1 MDAPFIYNR
10 PVNGRSF
17 IGRKTEVPVLANLL
31 RDGENIVMY
40 EPPKAGKDSIL
51 QQVFYDM
58 KLSGMQF
65 NIASLSLLNVRSV
78 NDFCLLF
85 GSAVLKL
92 FGASKQDYSVLVA
105 ELLGKT
111 HFVFD
116 DRVYENSGSLLALGW
131 DLDDDDI
138 RTLLALPYRLA
149 RRSGRKLYVCI
160 DDFQN
165 VMLTEDG
172 DRICSLMQ
180 EVFKARTPDDRSRAS
195 FILYGSQVNAM
206 KEIFARRKLFY
217 RQVERVELLP
227 IDSKDIADSVNRGFL
242 SSGKV
247 IDRELLLGACKLLH
261 DNVYYINFFASICD
275 SLSKGYIMEPV
286 LLEALSDLLAIHEP
300 SFRAIMSDLT
310 TFQVSLL
317 RAIVDGHTKF
327 SSSEVISHYGLNS
340 SANVRRLKD
349 ALCKKEIVT
358 FDDEDVPHI
367 IDPLFEY
374 WVTRNYFGINSEK
387 I

>member
-1 MDAPFIYNR
+1 MDTPFVYNR
-10 PVNGRSF
+10 PVSGRNF

-31 RDGENIVMY
+31 RDGENVVMY
-40 EPPKAGKDSIL
+40 EPPKAGKDSLL

-58 KLSGMQF
+58 KLSGIQF
-65 NIASLSLLNVRSV
+65 NIASVSLLGVRSV
-78 NDFCLLF
+78 TDFCLNL
-85 GSAVLKL
+85 GSAMLKL
-92 FGASKQDYSVLVA
+92 YGASVDDYAVLVA
-105 ELLGKT
+105 ETLGNT

-116 DRVYENSGSLLALGW
+116 RQVYETTGSLLALGW
-131 DLDDDDI
+131 DIDDDDI
-138 RTLLALPYRLA
+138 RTLIALPYRLA
-149 RRSGRKLYVCI
+149 RRGGRKFYVCI
-160 DDFQN
+160 DEFQN

-172 DRICSLMQ
+172 DRICRLMQ
-180 EVFKARTPDDRSRAS
+180 EVFKARTSEDRAFSSYILCGSR
-195 FILYGSQVNAM
+195 VNAM
-206 KEIFARRKLFY
+206 KEIFAHRKLFH

-227 IDSKDIADSVNRGFL
+227 VDTKDIVDSVNRGFL

-247 IDRELLLGACKLLH
+247 IDRELLTGACKLLK
-261 DNVYYINFFASICD
+261 DNVYYVNFFASVCD

-286 LLEALSDLLAIHEP
+286 LLEALSDLVAIHEP
-300 SFRAIMSDLT
+300 GFRAIMSDLT
-310 TFQVSLL
+310 TFQVCLL

-327 SSSEVISHYGLNS
+327 SSAEVIHRYKLNS

-374 WVTRNYFGINSEK
+374 WVTRTYFGVER
-387 I
+387 

>member
-1 MDAPFIYNR
+1 MQNIFVTETAVDAPFIYNR

-131 DLDDDDI
+131 DIDDDDI

-180 EVFKARTPDDRSRAS
+180 EVFIELVQDAKRRGKTVLMSSHMFTEIEKTCDRT
-195 FILYGSQVNAM
+195 
-206 KEIFARRKLFY
+206 
-217 RQVERVELLP
+217 
-227 IDSKDIADSVNRGFL
+227 
-242 SSGKV
+242 
-247 IDRELLLGACKLLH
+247 
-261 DNVYYINFFASICD
+261 
-275 SLSKGYIMEPV
+275 
-286 LLEALSDLLAIHEP
+286 AII
-300 SFRAIMSDLT
+300 RNGRII
-310 TFQVSLL
+310 
-317 RAIVDGHTKF
+317 AIVDMNDISKSAHKEYKIKF
-327 SSSEVISHYGLNS
+327 FTRTDSERFSKESFTFSEVNPAKSRVKVKIDDSEINTLIAALSGYGVRYISEEKQTLEDYFMHFYQ
-340 SANVRRLKD
+340 RD
-349 ALCKKEIVT
+349 AKTGKEAGV
-358 FDDEDVPHI
+358 
-367 IDPLFEY
+367 
-374 WVTRNYFGINSEK
+374 
-387 I
+387 

>member
-10 PVNGRSF
+10 PVTGRSF
-17 IGRKTEVPVLANLL
+17 VGRKNEVPILANLL
-31 RDGENIVMY
+31 REGENVVMY

-58 KLSGMQF
+58 KLSGSQF

-78 NDFCLLF
+78 SDFCIRL

-92 FGASKQDYSVLVA
+92 FGASRQEYSQLVA
-105 ELLGKT
+105 ETLGMT

-116 DRVYENSGSLLALGW
+116 ELDYETSGSLLALGW
-131 DLDDDDI
+131 DINDDDI
-138 RTLLALPYRLA
+138 RTVISLPYRLA

-165 VMLTEDG
+165 VMLTDDG
-172 DRICSLMQ
+172 DRICNLMQ
-180 EVFKARTPDDRSRAS
+180 EVFKARSAEDRAFAS
-195 FILYGSQVNAM
+195 YILYGSRVNAM
-206 KEIFARRKLFY
+206 KEIFAHRKLFH
-217 RQVERVELLP
+217 RQVERVELGE
-227 IDSKDIADSVNRGFL
+227 IDSKDIVESVNRGFL
-242 SSGKV
+242 TSGKV
-247 IDRELLLGACKLLH
+247 VDKGLLTGACNLLH
-261 DNVYYINFFASICD
+261 NNIYYVNFFASICD

-286 LLEALSDLLAIHEP
+286 LLEALGDLVAVHEP
-300 SFRAIMSDLT
+300 AWRAIMADLT

-317 RAIVDGHTKF
+317 RAIVDGHEKF
-327 SSSEVISHYGLNS
+327 SSADVIRRYNLNS

-349 ALCKKEIVT
+349 ALCKKEIIT
-358 FDDEDVPHI
+358 FDDADVPHI

-374 WVTRNYFGINSEK
+374 WVRKYYFEIQ
-387 I
+387 